1 LAAFSDEAVADPAVM
16 ALAARVHVS
25 EDESHTAQY
34 PQLQRVDLCLTLRDG
49 RRLEGA
55 CHITSGE
62 PQRPH
67 PRADLDRKYAALAV
81 PLWGEQRAEQMRT
94 ALMNL
99 EHCPDVSALVDFFP

>member
-1 LAAFSDEAVADPAVM
+1 MEYRRRWESRSAVR
-16 ALAARVHVS
+16 ALARRVHVV
-25 EDESHTAQY
+25 EAPDLTAQY
-34 PQLQRVDLCLTLRDG
+34 PALQRVDLRLALRDG
-49 RRLEGA
+49 RVIEGA

-67 PRADLDRKYAALAV
+67 PRADLERKYAALAV
-81 PLWGEQRAEQMRT
+81 PLWGEQRAEQMRA